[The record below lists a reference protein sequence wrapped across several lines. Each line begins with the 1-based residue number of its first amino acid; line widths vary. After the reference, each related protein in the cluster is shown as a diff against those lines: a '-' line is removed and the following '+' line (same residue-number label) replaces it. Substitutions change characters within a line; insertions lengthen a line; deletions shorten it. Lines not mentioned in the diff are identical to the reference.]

1 MHHLTHRSFPWLF
14 AFVFILFMGNQQKDD
29 LNRFDKD
36 RALTVLLY
44 RTRKTHNVPW
54 DDNLHSLRG
63 LEESL
68 QSSKSSKSNSHAA
81 ERSKKERRDS
91 VIHAVLK
98 EQERLKTPAGA
109 RELAAAAQAMIK
121 ATNNNN
127 NKQQQQQQPVLM
139 TERDVYDELLR
150 GVSCSLSKVD
160 KQRAIGLA
168 QKDEK
173 WSGRNWQRTSSRRML
188 ASLKTKLSAWVTTSN
203 GSLAESVKSVT
214 STNSNGGAGGGISGI
229 IHTWEQCNGEA
240 STHLTT
246 TDPPL
251 SVSTS
256 CGPADASSSFFSC
269 PRLPQYHRD
278 HSVAATT
285 ASSSATASAT
295 TVCPASGP
303 LSPTAPL
310 TSRSQRLQLFR
321 HQQQQPHPLPL

>member
-1 MHHLTHRSFPWLF
+1 L
-14 AFVFILFMGNQQKDD
+14 GNQQKDD

-44 RTRKTHNVPW
+44 RTRKSHNVPW

-68 QSSKSSKSNSHAA
+68 QSSKSSKSSHA

-121 ATNNNN
+121 ATCNNS
-127 NKQQQQQQPVLM
+127 NKQQQQQPVLM

-188 ASLKTKLSAWVTTSN
+188 ASLKTKLSSWVTTSN
-203 GSLAESVKSVT
+203 GSLAESVKSAT
-214 STNSNGGAGGGISGI
+214 STNSNGGAGGGGISGI
-229 IHTWEQCNGEA
+229 INTWEQCNGDA

>member
-1 MHHLTHRSFPWLF
+1 MM
-14 AFVFILFMGNQQKDD
+14 IFMGNLQKDD

-44 RTRKTHNVPW
+44 RTRKSHNVPW

-68 QSSKSSKSNSHAA
+68 QSSKSSSSSKSNSHA

-91 VIHAVLK
+91 VINAVLK

-121 ATNNNN
+121 ATNNN
-127 NKQQQQQQPVLM
+127 KQQQPPVLM

-173 WSGRNWQRTSSRRML
+173 SAGRNWQRTSSRRML
-188 ASLKTKLSAWVTTSN
+188 ASLKTKLSSWVTTSN
-203 GSLAESVKSVT
+203 GSLAESVKSAT
-214 STNSNGGAGGGISGI
+214 STNSNGGAGGGMIGN
-229 IHTWEQCNGEA
+229 HHAWEQCGGEA
-240 STHLTT
+240 STHSMTP
-246 TDPPL
+246 DPPL
-251 SVSTS
+251 SVSLC
-256 CGPADASSSFFSC
+256 CGPADASSSSSTC
-269 PRLPQYHRD
+269 PRLPQYNRD
-278 HSVAATT
+278 HKAAVPVA
-285 ASSSATASAT
+285 ASSSSAA
-295 TVCPASGP
+295 TVCPAGGP
-303 LSPTAPL
+303 LLSPTTTAPPS
-310 TSRSQRLQLFR
+310 TSLSQRLQLFR
-321 HQQQQPHPLPL
+321 HQQQHPHPHPLPLS